1 MFDFMKR
8 LFGSESEQERATRLR
23 KEQAQQHRN
32 EKYAQGAS
40 DKPADHD
47 DDGEN

>member
-23 KEQAQQHRN
+23 KEQAQQNRN

-40 DKPADHD
+40 DNPADHD